1 MFLVKHENMFQ
12 LFTICFVEK
21 EKGVLHVGK
30 ILNSA
35 LLIIKGKCFF
45 PYFVFFCA
53 KVLCRLSSKR
63 KNFTFVDIKKSNAL
77 FEYCYFENEKFSTEF
92 LIDKFFTKKFY
103 KIRNFSNC

>member
-1 MFLVKHENMFQ
+1 MFQ

-45 PYFVFFCA
+45 PYFVFF
-53 KVLCRLSSKR
+53 LC
-63 KNFTFVDIKKSNAL
+63 KSPVQIIL
-77 FEYCYFENEKFSTEF
+77 EKEKFCF
-92 LIDKFFTKKFY
+92 CRY
-103 KIRNFSNC
+103 KEIKRTIRILLLRE